1 MTKLSGALRKNNF
14 FGSTVLQKKRA
25 GESEDIT
32 IRKIGKRRY
41 EQDKACVNINT
52 VSKVEIRARR
62 EGRGFS
68 AGSVLFRT

>member
-41 EQDKACVNINT
+41 KQDKARKHQHGKQSVDT
-52 VSKVEIRARR
+52 SKTRKARLFRR
-62 EGRGFS
+62 EFTERK
-68 AGSVLFRT
+68 